1 MDLFD
6 KLDVYSSN
14 IAIIDENLKAHT
26 YKNLLVSADKL
37 GKNIKKRKTIFLI
50 CKNSYE
56 FIFSYVGLI
65 RAKAVIFLINHS
77 ISKKKLEYLIYHYKP
92 KYILNPIEKNLPN
105 IKLKKVL
112 CLNKKYKLFKTNF
125 KVKYALHDDLAILM
139 TTSGSTGSPKF
150 VKLSYLNLFD
160 NAKNIAKYL
169 NIQSSDR
176 PITTMQP
183 SYSYGLSIINSH
195 LMKGS
200 SIITTEASMFEKRFW
215 QLFKKN
221 KATTFGGVPYTYE
234 ILKKLKFQK
243 MTLPHLNYITQAGGK
258 LNDNLLN
265 EFIEM
270 SKIKKIKFY
279 VMYGQT
285 EASPRMSYLDWKYV
299 KKKIGSIGKPIPGG
313 KFYIY
318 NDKNKIIKKNNAVGE
333 LIYEGNNVMLG
344 YAEKIEDLKKENFNK
359 NKLFTGDFAKRDK
372 DGFYYITGRK
382 NRYLKMFGL
391 RINLDE
397 VEQQIKSQN
406 IDSAC
411 LGKDDNLKVLI
422 TNSQKKSFV
431 TNFLTQNLGIN
442 KSHLSISIVK
452 KIPKNLDGKIL
463 YSNLQNLIT

>member
-1 MDLFD
+1 
-6 KLDVYSSN
+6 
-14 IAIIDENLKAHT
+14 
-26 YKNLLVSADKL
+26 
-37 GKNIKKRKTIFLI
+37 
-50 CKNSYE
+50 
-56 FIFSYVGLI
+56 
-65 RAKAVIFLINHS
+65 
-77 ISKKKLEYLIYHYKP
+77 
-92 KYILNPIEKNLPN
+92 
-105 IKLKKVL
+105 
-112 CLNKKYKLFKTNF
+112 
-125 KVKYALHDDLAILM
+125 
-139 TTSGSTGSPKF
+139 
-150 VKLSYLNLFD
+150 
-160 NAKNIAKYL
+160 
-169 NIQSSDR
+169 
-176 PITTMQP
+176 
-183 SYSYGLSIINSH
+183 
-195 LMKGS
+195 
-200 SIITTEASMFEKRFW
+200 
-215 QLFKKN
+215 
-221 KATTFGGVPYTYE
+221 
-234 ILKKLKFQK
+234 
-243 MTLPHLNYITQAGGK
+243 
-258 LNDNLLN
+258 
-265 EFIEM
+265 M

-285 EASPRMSYLDWKYV
+285 EASPRMSYLNWKYV

-313 KFYIY
+313 KFCIY

-344 YAEKIEDLKKENFNK
+344 YAEKIEDLKKKNFNK

-372 DGFYYITGRK
+372 DGFYYIIGRK

-422 TNSQKKSFV
+422 TNPRKKSFV